1 MKTKVNLKAKRISET
16 GKRIGTTLL
25 ALAMITGVC
34 TPAITSFTQAQPVT
48 KTKKKAKAKKKT
60 KAKKTK
66 SKKKKSYKAKAGTI
80 SLSPI
85 TLTEGKS
92 KTVSV
97 KTKSKVKW
105 TSSNAKVATVK
116 SISKSKVKVT
126 AKKEGSTKVSGKAG
140 KAKWSFTV
148 KVKGKKPIVKPTGKN
163 TKSKANAVKKKTNE
177 SQKNKS
183 KFDIIF
189 CGNYYGALDDNDTT
203 QFNGTVNED
212 FIKACSSQYK
222 RIKFTNMSPD
232 TIKIKS
238 IDYIEPTSCYADIP
252 GKGTA
257 SCAIIPLKAGKA
269 AVKVS
274 YPGGEKIYNITVKET
289 NYYQVAKNVITK
301 VKASGLD
308 DAHKAFVLAKW
319 IEARATY
326 DNDAEWG
333 GISKLIIE
341 GKGVCQGYTDT
352 MSWLLDTV
360 GITNRRVAT
369 WEHTWNQIKINGKWY
384 NIDVTLDDSCNED
397 SEDFSSSFFMK
408 SDGYTEAPDS
418 ANPQIGP
425 YQPFNEASHEINKRE
440 GYEKGKDYEL
450 ANGTD
455 YDSYNWLPFYQSDQ
469 FKALI
474 S

>member
-1 MKTKVNLKAKRISET
+1 MKKKINAKRI
-16 GKRIGTTLL
+16 GAMML
-25 ALAMITGVC
+25 AFAMASAVC
-34 TPAITSFTQAQPVT
+34 TPAIASFTQAQPVAN
-48 KTKKKAKAKKKT
+48 KKAKS
-60 KAKKTK
+60 KAKVKKSKT
-66 SKKKKSYKAKAGTI
+66 KKKKSYRAKAGI
-80 SLSPI
+80 VNLKAI
-85 TLTEGKS
+85 TLKKGKS
-92 KTVSV
+92 KTISV
-97 KTKSKVKW
+97 KSKSKVTWK
-105 TSSNAKVATVK
+105 TSNKNVVSVK
-116 SISKSKVKVT
+116 SISKSKVKIT
-126 AKKEGSTKVSGKAG
+126 AKKAGSANVTGKA
-140 KAKWSFTV
+140 KSAKWSFTV
-148 KVKGKKPIVKPTGKN
+148 KVKGNKKPTPKPSRTSSK
-163 TKSKANAVKKKTNE
+163 KSKK
-177 SQKNKS
+177 SKS

-189 CGNYYGALDDNDTT
+189 CGNYYGALDDNDTA
-203 QFNGTVNED
+203 QFNGTVNEDFGTVNVD

-222 RIKFTNMSPD
+222 KIKFTNMSPD

-238 IDYIEPTSCYADIP
+238 IDYIEPTSRYTDIS

-269 AVKVS
+269 SVKVS

-289 NYYQVAKNVITK
+289 NYYKVAKNVITK

-319 IEARATY
+319 IEARASY
-326 DNDAEWG
+326 DKDAEWG

-384 NIDVTLDDSCNED
+384 NIDVTLDDSSNED
-397 SEDFSSSFFMK
+397 SEDFLSRFFMK
-408 SDGYTEAPDS
+408 SDGYTEAPDP

-425 YQPFNEASHEINKRE
+425 YQPFNETGHEINKRE
-440 GYEKGKDYEL
+440 GYKKGKDYEL

-455 YDSYNWLPFYQSDQ
+455 YDSYDWLPFYQSGQ
-469 FKALI
+469 FKELVNN
-474 S
+474 

>member
-1 MKTKVNLKAKRISET
+1 MKKKVKTKMLTLSKK
-16 GKRIGTTLL
+16 IGSVLI
-25 ALAMITGVC
+25 AVSMITGAC
-34 TPAITSFTQAQPVT
+34 APAVTSFTQAQPVA
-48 KTKKKAKAKKKT
+48 KKKAKIKKKAKRRVKKRAKKKT
-60 KAKKTK
+60 KTKTLK
-66 SKKKKSYKAKAGTI
+66 TVN
-80 SLSPI
+80 
-85 TLTEGKS
+85 LTKGKS
-92 KTVSV
+92 KTISV
-97 KTKSKVKW
+97 KSKSKVTWKTSNKSVVTVKSAGKSKVK
-105 TSSNAKVATVK
+105 
-116 SISKSKVKVT
+116 IT
-126 AKKEGSTKVSGKAG
+126 AKKKGSAKITGNAKGMKWNVKVK
-140 KAKWSFTV
+140 V
-148 KVKGKKPIVKPTGKN
+148 KVKGNKKPKPTPSK
-163 TKSKANAVKKKTNE
+163 TSSKKS
-177 SQKNKS
+177 KS

-189 CGNYYGALDDNDTT
+189 CGNYYGALDDNDTA
-203 QFNGTVNED
+203 QFNGTVNEDFGTVNVD

-222 RIKFTNMSPD
+222 KIKFTNMSPD

-238 IDYIEPTSCYADIP
+238 IDYIEPTSRYADIP

-289 NYYQVAKNVITK
+289 NYYKVAKNVITK

-326 DNDAEWG
+326 DNNVEWG

-384 NIDVTLDDSCNED
+384 NIDVTLDDSSNED
-397 SEDFSSSFFMK
+397 YEDFSSRFFMK
-408 SDGYTEAPDS
+408 SDGYTEAPDP

-425 YQPFNEASHEINKRE
+425 YQPFNETGHEINKRE
-440 GYEKGKDYEL
+440 GYKKGKDYEL

-455 YDSYNWLPFYQSDQ
+455 YDSYDWLSFYQSSQ
-469 FKALI
+469 FKELVND
-474 S
+474 